1 MEYYD
6 FEEVV
11 IEDRHDFAL
20 KSVEKFLSEHELDLD
35 KDLDYT
41 LVLYDNDEI
50 IATGS
55 FKENILKC
63 IAVSEGFK
71 GFGISNK
78 IISHLINEQYRR
90 GYTHIFIY
98 TKPKNGII
106 FRDFGFYDIEVVDKK
121 LLLLENKRNGI
132 KSYCDEL
139 IEESPKSD
147 FKNIASVV
155 VNANP
160 FTLGH
165 RYLIE
170 KASIENDLVHVFVL
184 WEDKSYFSNVDRYN
198 MVKEGTKDLKNVV
211 LHKAKD
217 YIISNATFPSYFIRE
232 KNEVLKIQAVLD
244 SKIFSRYIAKS
255 LNITKRYVGDE
266 PFSEST
272 KEYNKAMKDTLKEY
286 ELTLIE
292 VKRKEFKDIAISA
305 SKVRELFK
313 SSALD
318 EVKSLVPKTTY
329 DYLLNLN
336 KID

>member
-1 MEYYD
+1 MEYCD
-6 FEEVV
+6 FEEVI

-41 LVLYDNDEI
+41 LVLYSNDEI

-63 IAVSEGFK
+63 IAVSEKFK

-78 IISHLINEQYRR
+78 IISNLINEQYRR

-98 TKPKNGII
+98 TKPKNGVI
-106 FRDFGFYDIEVVDKK
+106 FKDFGFYDIEKVDDK
-121 LLLLENKRNGI
+121 LLLLENKLNGI
-132 KSYCDEL
+132 KNYCSEL
-139 IEESPKSD
+139 VEESPKIDS
-147 FKNIASVV
+147 KNIASVV
-155 VNANP
+155 INANP

-170 KASIENDLVHVFVL
+170 KASKENDLVHVFVL
-184 WEDKSYFSNVDRYN
+184 WEDKSFFSNVDRYN
-198 MVKEGTKDLKNVV
+198 MVKEGTKDLDNVV
-211 LHKAKD
+211 VHKAKD
-217 YIISNATFPSYFIRE
+217 YIISSATFPSYFIRK
-232 KNEVLKIQAVLD
+232 KNEVLEIQATLD
-244 SKIFSRYIAKS
+244 SKIFSTYIAKS
-255 LNITKRYVGDE
+255 LNITKRYVGEE

-272 KEYNKAMKDTLKEY
+272 KEYNKVMKHVLKEY
-286 ELTLIE
+286 GLTLIE
-292 VKRKEFKDIAISA
+292 IKRKEFENTAISA

-313 SSALD
+313 ANELD
-318 EVKSLVPKTTY
+318 KVKDLVPKTTY

-336 KID
+336 RVD